1 MSCLEKVRTFVN
13 RCGAPAKFVAKS
25 IVGVA
30 VPGSAPVMEL
40 IDKLIDCAH

>member
-1 MSCLEKVRTFVN
+1 MSCLEKVRTFVK

-30 VPGSAPVMEL
+30 VSGRGCLLPGIPL
-40 IDKLIDCAH
+40 